1 MNTRLETSIRTLKSL
16 RDTFHSQLDSCAV
29 TELNTVIADLEA
41 LDGQSK
47 MARRKEVGSRA
58 LFVMARI
65 ISLISNLS
73 DLM

>member
-1 MNTRLETSIRTLKSL
+1 MNTRLETSIRTLKNL

-29 TELNTVIADLEA
+29 TDLNTVIADLEA
-41 LDGQSK
+41 LHGQSK

-58 LFVMARI
+58 LLVMARI
-65 ISLISNLS
+65 ISLVSNLS